1 MRLLLAFVLPVMMGA
16 VGCAMQTKDRAAD
29 EPLPNHPMVRV
40 QGIDGTFFTG
50 ELLNGSVTVDSGQGP
65 LTLMTDH
72 MNTIVFSN
80 EADTVDSA
88 SVKVSGK
95 IKEPLFQLK
104 SEHGVFILVKERLKR
119 IEFVRSGTS
128 NGATSPA
135 MASTNPNIQP
145 AKSRQALIIP

>member
-1 MRLLLAFVLPVMMGA
+1 MRLMLALVPVMMVA
-16 VGCAMQTKDRAAD
+16 MGCAMQSSDRAAVD
-29 EPLPNHPMVRV
+29 PLPTHPMVRV

-72 MNTIVFSN
+72 INTIVFSN

-119 IEFVRSGTS
+119 IEFVKSGT
-128 NGATSPA
+128 NTGPTAPA
-135 MASTNPNIQP
+135 MASTNPNAQP
-145 AKSRQALIIP
+145 AKTRQALIIP